1 MAVTKKTLSEL
12 EALRT
17 RNHNTIQIELVR
29 LGAALTHV
37 EALRST
43 PPYDEPL
50 KEISLVQD
58 QIAAKERTIDH
69 WNELNEELDTI
80 KEAISQIDSETS
92 DRRDDL
98 EPFYE
103 AIGVAA
109 VEAHSDNLHRNEA
122 LSEIVEHVLS
132 LQLDIEDRQREIQT
146 LESNEKSESFIGKTL
161 ARGKGMVLKGSLK
174 TKSLLHGRA
183 LREAGEKVCELPS
196 YESFDATLIDAMGP
210 SREFLDDIKKLAGE
224 KSQLEQNRDEV
235 QQKRLEIEKRER
247 MRNPAR
253 NLRHDVDRLNSRMN
267 DVAKELASA
276 YVDSDERAVPAD
288 DETES
293 IVMEIERL
301 GREAESAVKLSE
313 RVRAALEA
321 DRITAEIDSK
331 KSVRARLE
339 TEIAAVDRASDQL
352 KGEKSAQV
360 KARGSSASL
369 TAGVESILDQR
380 S

>member
-109 VEAHSDNLHRNEA
+109 VEAHSDNEA
-122 LSEIVEHVLS
+122 LSEIVEHVLL

-288 DETES
+288 DEIES

-331 KSVRARLE
+331 RSVRARLE